1 MSNTIGFNEANVNVL
16 IANANSKIKE
26 AVASFGE
33 KAQKIMTKL
42 QENWG
47 TTQAQEFG
55 EKYVTGMKEEFEII
69 STRLM
74 EIPKVIRTTAESQA
88 EDTEN
93 VVSISKEEKPD
104 IPTISNT
111 ILDKLD
117 NGYVGV
123 YNTLITEVSTAAEE
137 MRSEITNKLT
147 NLSSSL
153 SEEAKNCF
161 QAEAEYFVAEKLGEF
176 TEQARA
182 ELEKYIDSVIEQ
194 LNESTKNVDRYEK
207 SIQTA
212 GLRN

>member
-1 MSNTIGFNEANVNVL
+1 MSSTIGFNEANVNVL

-147 NLSSSL
+147 NLSSSR
-153 SEEAKNCF
+153 SRIFCCRKIRRI
-161 QAEAEYFVAEKLGEF
+161 YR
-176 TEQARA
+176 T
-182 ELEKYIDSVIEQ
+182 S
-194 LNESTKNVDRYEK
+194 S
-207 SIQTA
+207 S
-212 GLRN
+212 